1 MEGRVNYKTIY
12 NALKEEII
20 NGVYPV
26 GALLPTEQN
35 LGQEYSVSRPTI
47 AKVYNQL
54 QDEGYIIKKKGM
66 GTIVLQ
72 KHTKTTN
79 TYGLLLPG
87 AGESEIFSIIND
99 QLLRQSESGKFNC
112 LWEGATASNADIRRT
127 LIETCCDNYIK
138 KKVDGIFFSPLER
151 VPDAYQINLRICD
164 DIKKAGIPLILIDR
178 DILNFP
184 ERSEFDIVSL
194 DNFNAGCV
202 MAQHLIDGGCEL
214 IHYFYRPD
222 SASSVELRLS
232 GIKDVV
238 QKKKLDFNE
247 QNVHCGNPEDVEFVK
262 QIRINPGKTGIICAN
277 DSTAAVLMSTL
288 DDIGVKISSDLLVCG
303 YDNMK
308 YSQHLKH
315 SLTSFK
321 QPCEEIANV
330 SIELM
335 IRRVNNRNLVPVA
348 VNLAGEIVLRESS
361 RFIKPSK

>member
-1 MEGRVNYKTIY
+1 MEKKVNYKVIY
-12 NALKEEII
+12 NTLKEKIT
-20 NGVYPV
+20 NGFFP
-26 GALLPTEQN
+26 ADSLLPTEQI
-35 LGQEYSVSRPTI
+35 LAQKYSVSRPTI

-54 QDEGYIIKKKGM
+54 QDEGYLMKKKGM
-66 GTIVLQ
+66 GTLVIHKQTSSV
-72 KHTKTTN
+72 N
-79 TYGLLLPG
+79 TFGLLLPG

-99 QLLRQSESGKFNC
+99 QLLRYSESGKFNC
-112 LWEGATASNADIRRT
+112 LWEGATASSAGIRRT

-151 VPDAYQINLRICD
+151 VPDAFQINQRICKS
-164 DIKKAGIPLILIDR
+164 IKEADIPLILIDR

-184 ERSEFDIVSL
+184 ERSEFDIVCL
-194 DNFNAGCV
+194 DNFSAGCV
-202 MAQHLIDGGCEL
+202 MAQHLIDAGCEH

-222 SASSVELRLS
+222 SASSVKLRLS

-238 QKKKLDFNE
+238 QKHKLSFTDA
-247 QNVHCGNPEDVEFVK
+247 NVHCGNPEDVEFVK
-262 QIRINPGKTGIICAN
+262 QIQIISGKTGIICAN

-288 DDIGVKISSDLLVCG
+288 DAIDVKISSDILICG

-315 SLTSFK
+315 SLTSFR

-335 IRRVNNRNLVPVA
+335 MRRVQNKKIVPIA
-348 VNLAGEIVLRESS
+348 VNLTGEIVPRESS
-361 RFIKPSK
+361 RFIKQPR